1 VPHRKPF
8 GKPEEVV
15 RFRAPLSASDWARPD
30 PADSI
35 DMPSADQPAI
45 LPNCRRENLL
55 NGIVSLAA
63 PGSIN
68 LEQNTTH
75 A

>member
-1 VPHRKPF
+1 
-8 GKPEEVV
+8 
-15 RFRAPLSASDWARPD
+15 
-30 PADSI
+30 
-35 DMPSADQPAI
+35 MPSADQLAI

-55 NGIVSLAA
+55 NGIIALAA

-68 LEQNTTH
+68 LEQNKLTLDATCLKQ

>member
-8 GKPEEVV
+8 GKPEAAV
-15 RFRAPLSASDWARPD
+15 RVPLAASDWADAD
-30 PADSI
+30 PRDSA

-55 NGIVSLAA
+55 KGIVSLAA
-63 PGSIN
+63 GIN
-68 LEQNTTH
+68 QS
-75 A
+75 

>member
-8 GKPEEVV
+8 GKPEEAV
-15 RFRAPLSASDWARPD
+15 RFRGPLSAPDWASPD
-30 PADSI
+30 SAGSI
-35 DMPSADQPAI
+35 DTPSADQPAI

-63 PGSIN
+63 SGSIN
-68 LEQNTTH
+68 LEQNTAH
-75 A
+75 S